1 MRALSVARQGKSTFG
16 TLKRVSTIFR
26 RYGSTP
32 TKVAQSLEK
41 CVQTLEKFHCGATFP
56 ITASTLAGNERIVER
71 YLNRG
76 IEFAV
81 HGYQHLDHT
90 RLPLELQL
98 ENMYRARRLFAAGGM
113 IPRGFRAPY
122 LRCNGDTLTA
132 IADAGFVYDAS
143 WALAWEVSQV
153 AETPEYQRALSFY
166 HSDSAVDYP
175 SLPRWYGDV
184 VRIPYN
190 LPDDEA
196 LVERLSVKTEE
207 CMGRIWVDILDR
219 TWKLGEL
226 FCLGLHPERT
236 TLCQSALLATLKQAV
251 SKRPQVWLT
260 TLEEIATWWLNRTRA
275 KVTCTEKGDRLV
287 HVSVRG
293 PKGVVILSRGVQ
305 VEGEIAGP
313 WLGEIRIS
321 QASELD
327 VRASCRPFIGVTPS
341 SAPRLKNFLRQQGYI
356 VEETDCSLTH
366 TFVLDRP
373 RFDETD
379 ERALLEQI
387 DQGDFPLVWLGRW
400 PNGARSALCVT
411 GDLDAFTL
419 WDYASRLLPARLST
433 YFLNEHRLV
442 TTPRSIRSRG
452 VTS

>member
-1 MRALSVARQGKSTFG
+1 M
-16 TLKRVSTIFR
+16 KRLASLWMFCGLR
-26 RYGSTP
+26 RSEIDLLEWKAIDWANRSIWVGP
-32 TKVAQSLEK
+32 TE
-41 CVQTLEKFHCGATFP
+41 H
-56 ITASTLAGNERIVER
+56 
-71 YLNRG
+71 
-76 IEFAV
+76 
-81 HGYQHLDHT
+81 
-90 RLPLELQL
+90 
-98 ENMYRARRLFAAGGM
+98 
-113 IPRGFRAPY
+113 
-122 LRCNGDTLTA
+122 
-132 IADAGFVYDAS
+132 
-143 WALAWEVSQV
+143 
-153 AETPEYQRALSFY
+153 
-166 HSDSAVDYP
+166 
-175 SLPRWYGDV
+175 
-184 VRIPYN
+184 
-190 LPDDEA
+190 
-196 LVERLSVKTEE
+196 LSVKTEE

-236 TLCQSALLATLKQAV
+236 TLCQSALLTTLKQAV

-305 VEGEIAGP
+305 VEAEIAEP
-313 WLGEIRIS
+313 WLGGIRLS

-366 TFVLDRP
+366 AFVLDRP

-387 DQGDFPLVWLGRW
+387 DQGDVVAARGRRQID
-400 PNGARSALCVT
+400 GDARERQRMTERDQL
-411 GDLDAFTL
+411 
-419 WDYASRLLPARLST
+419 
-433 YFLNEHRLV
+433 
-442 TTPRSIRSRG
+442 
-452 VTS
+452 